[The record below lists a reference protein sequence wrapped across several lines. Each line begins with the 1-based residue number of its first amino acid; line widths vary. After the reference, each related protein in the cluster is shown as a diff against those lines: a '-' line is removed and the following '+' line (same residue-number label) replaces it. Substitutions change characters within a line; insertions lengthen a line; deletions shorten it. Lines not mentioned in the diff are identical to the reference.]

1 VNSLLMCSPE
11 DLKIKANWDGA
22 NGQSRHILL
31 SELSS
36 MYPQFLLAC
45 TKF

>member
-1 VNSLLMCSPE
+1 MCTPE

-22 NGQSRHILL
+22 NGQSRDRLL

-36 MYPQFLLAC
+36 KFPRLLAVC